1 MDQTNSTNEEKPAQT
16 VQRFSNISP
25 NVEPVPDGEPG
36 AKPAPADG
44 KPEEE
49 EPAKPRTLEG
59 SDKDYYNT
67 THDYLE
73 RERKERNAI
82 IMRIDKIEDER
93 IDKGTDDYDD
103 AAREINRLQGELWRK
118 NNLIEA
124 LTKVLISLSR

>member
-1 MDQTNSTNEEKPAQT
+1 MDQANSTNEEKTAQT
-16 VQRFSNISP
+16 VKRFTNISP
-25 NVEPVPDGEPG
+25 NVEPESEEKKDE
-36 AKPAPADG
+36 KPAVTPAPIG
-44 KPEEE
+44 PKV
-49 EPAKPRTLEG
+49 LEG

-67 THDYLE
+67 THEYLD

-93 IDKGTDDYDD
+93 IEKGSDDYDD
-103 AAREINRLQGELWRK
+103 AAREINRLQSELWRK